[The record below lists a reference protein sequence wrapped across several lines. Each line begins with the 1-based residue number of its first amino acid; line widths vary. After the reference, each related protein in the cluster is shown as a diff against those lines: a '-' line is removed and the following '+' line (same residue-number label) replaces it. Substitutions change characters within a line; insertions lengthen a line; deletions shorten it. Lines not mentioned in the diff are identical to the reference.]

1 MKMRALAICDRC
13 GLRHLYTDLKREW
26 TGLFVC
32 DNCYEEKHP
41 QLDPQHK
48 DFSDPK
54 PLENPRPE
62 LTSTPPDNS
71 AFTTAFPSTSGGGS

>member
-1 MKMRALAICDRC
+1 MKLRALAICDRC
-13 GLRHLYTDLKREW
+13 GLRHLYKDLRKEW

-32 DNCYEEKHP
+32 DGCFEDKHP
-41 QLDPQHK
+41 QLEPKHK

-62 LTSTPPDNS
+62 GTLAAPDN
-71 AFTTAFPSTSGGGS
+71 TAFDDAFPNTSGGG